1 MKTKSILV
9 LIAFMFA
16 FVIVSPS
23 LVAAKGAAKDP
34 AAPDAARIVGTE
46 VNGSLS
52 AVQGKQVTIK
62 LPDGTLKTATV
73 KDVGTL
79 KVGDPVEL
87 KGDLIKFDVP
97 KPVPAPAPAAK

>member
-16 FVIVSPS
+16 FVVVSPS
-23 LVAAKGAAKDP
+23 LVAAKGGAKDGGV
-34 AAPDAARIVGTE
+34 DAARAAGTE
-46 VNGSLS
+46 VNGTLS
-52 AVQGKQVTIK
+52 AVAGKQVTIK